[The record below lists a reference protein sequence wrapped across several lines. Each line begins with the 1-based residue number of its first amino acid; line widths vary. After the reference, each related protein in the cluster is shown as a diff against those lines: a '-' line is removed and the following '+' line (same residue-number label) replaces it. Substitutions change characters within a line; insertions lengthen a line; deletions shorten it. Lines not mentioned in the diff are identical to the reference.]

1 MKAIWSLVLLCFL
14 VIETQAGYLRVRAR
28 KGDGIHVLL
37 SRYKLDRNSCNYN
50 LFYKLNKLKRN
61 DYLIENRLY
70 YLPIKVYKFSGKS
83 IRSSVDELSESQWD
97 LAKQIERFNDG
108 LLALSVKPE
117 NFRSG
122 KRELWVPHHL
132 LACPSEYDHL
142 IPKTRTFPIFGKAH
156 QEVSLDDTKLAGAV
170 YYIVAGHGGPD
181 PGAVA
186 KKNGHLLCEDEYAYD
201 IALRLAR
208 KLLQHGA
215 LVYLITRDDDG
226 IRDGKYLPCDE
237 DERCWYNQVIPLNQ
251 KARLT
256 QRSDAINEL
265 YKENKKLGYN
275 HQRTI
280 VLHVDSRS
288 RSERIDLF
296 FYHHPSSFLG
306 KQVSERLHETMEE
319 KYREVAKREY
329 TGTVTARDLHMLR
342 ETEVTTVFVEVANI
356 QNPSD
361 QKRVLIK
368 ENRQLLANWLTE
380 GLLKDY

>member
-1 MKAIWSLVLLCFL
+1 M
-14 VIETQAGYLRVRAR
+14 ETRAGYLRVRAH
-28 KGDGIHVLL
+28 KGDGIHLLL
-37 SRYKLDRNSCNYN
+37 SRYKLDRNSCNYT

-61 DYLIENRLY
+61 DFLIENRLY
-70 YLPIKVYKFSGKS
+70 YLPIQVYTFNGKS
-83 IRSSVDELSESQWD
+83 IRSSVDKVSEWAV
-97 LAKQIERFNDG
+97 AKQIERFNDG
-108 LLALSVKPE
+108 LLALAIKPE
-117 NFRSG
+117 NFRQG
-122 KRELWVPHHL
+122 KRVLWVPYHI
-132 LACPSEYDHL
+132 LACPSEYEHL
-142 IPKTRTFPIFGKAH
+142 IPKSRVFPIFGPKY
-156 QEVSLDDTKLAGAV
+156 QEVPLKDKQLAGAV

-208 KLLQHGA
+208 ELLQHGA

-226 IRDGKYLPCDE
+226 IRDGEYLKCDE
-237 DERCWYNQVIPLNQ
+237 DERCWYDQVIPLNQ

-256 QRSDAINEL
+256 QRSDAINAL
-265 YKENKKLGYN
+265 YKENQARGYN
-275 HQRTI
+275 YQRTI

-306 KQVSERLHETMEE
+306 KQVSERLHETIRG
-319 KYREVAKREY
+319 KYSREY

-342 ETEVTTVFVEVANI
+342 ETKVTTVFIELANI

-361 QKRVLIK
+361 QKRVLITR
-368 ENRQLLANWLTE
+368 NRELLAKWLTD